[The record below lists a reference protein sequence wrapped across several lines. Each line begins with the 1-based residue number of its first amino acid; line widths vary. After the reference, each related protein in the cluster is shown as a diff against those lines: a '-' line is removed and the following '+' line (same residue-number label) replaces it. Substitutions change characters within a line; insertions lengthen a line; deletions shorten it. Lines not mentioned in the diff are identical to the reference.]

1 MEIHKKLDELIELVE
16 SARTM
21 PMSSSAILNKTE
33 VLSLVKQVRDM
44 LPNSL
49 SAADTVIEQ
58 REELL
63 EEARNN
69 ASRMITDARAEQ
81 ARLVGDHTVLVEAR
95 RERGRTLEQT
105 RQEIEA
111 MRVALDDHVDAKLAH
126 VELVAER
133 IVATVRDGR
142 DQLRRS
148 GPFDEL
154 ATEDGS
160 PLGASVGASEL
171 LRDAVDPLPDAPS
184 GTPGGRPVEAGAQ
197 ADGGATDA
205 LGEARAG
212 YGSGAPAGAG
222 DPTAADTWAA
232 SGAEANPWAASAAE
246 AETGI
251 WSDDDSVAGAG
262 AGAADSTWIEDGA
275 GPDGGSADDAHSAP
289 GDTAPPEG
297 TSDEDEIERGRSD
310 P

>member
-1 MEIHKKLDELIELVE
+1 VEIHKKLDELIDLVE

-33 VLSLVKQVRDM
+33 VLALVKQVRDM

-49 SAADTVIEQ
+49 AAADTVIEQ

-69 ASRMITDARAEQ
+69 ASRMISDARAEQ

-133 IVATVRDGR
+133 IVATVKEGR

-154 ATEDGS
+154 
-160 PLGASVGASEL
+160 VGADSETGAAVGATDL
-171 LRDAVDPLPDAPS
+171 LRHAVDTPS
-184 GTPGGRPVEAGAQ
+184 PALDGPASDPAAQPGAQ
-197 ADGGATDA
+197 AGG
-205 LGEARAG
+205 
-212 YGSGAPAGAG
+212 
-222 DPTAADTWAA
+222 TA
-232 SGAEANPWAASAAE
+232 ESAALEE
-246 AETGI
+246 AWPGLGGDDGPGLGSETTG
-251 WSDDDSVAGAG
+251 
-262 AGAADSTWIEDGA
+262 STWIEDG
-275 GPDGGSADDAHSAP
+275 GGTAQEGAPADIGARTEDANRDDASPEDPNPDDDADP
-289 GDTAPPEG
+289 GR
-297 TSDEDEIERGRSD
+297 TS